1 MKGFEPV
8 TLSWDGTDYTVPPN
22 EQLMLIAELE
32 YIISGADTHQTI
44 PTLLKPT
51 GPPTPILSKAYAHAL
66 RAAGADVTGDE
77 IYLSIQED
85 LAAGG
90 SELVYE
96 KVQGAVMDLIM
107 IISPPLGR
115 EIAGQTIKKPDP
127 AEKAQPAEK
136 D

>member
-8 TLSWDGTDYTVPPN
+8 TLSWDGMDYTVPTH
-22 EQLMLIAELE
+22 EQLMLIAQLE
-32 YIISGADTHQTI
+32 AIISGSDTHQTI

-51 GPPTPILSKAYAHAL
+51 GPPTPILAKAYAHAL

-85 LAAGG
+85 LASGG

-115 EIAGQTIKKPDP
+115 EIAGQTIKKTNP
-127 AEKAQPAEK
+127 AEETQPAEK